1 MESLLLLV
9 FVASL
14 VMLIGG
20 ICGLSALFKV
30 NALNRELSEVRH
42 TLSQLQSKADAD
54 AVPTSTQANL
64 TAEAHTEPVE
74 AGRDTDAAMVSRDSH
89 PLTQETLTTSTRH
102 APSNTEPSD
111 VEPVA
116 TNAAH
121 TASDAQPSGDNRH
134 RLAWLERAKQ
144 QWLVWSG
151 AGIFTLGGLFLIS
164 YLISE
169 GYFPPL
175 ARLGLGALFGVGLIV
190 GSEWLHDKLRRY
202 TQIDWPSYVPAAIAS
217 AGFISLF
224 GLTLMAATPYQFISE
239 PVAVVMLALIS
250 LAATFYGLRF
260 GPLLTVVGLIGAYG
274 APLFS
279 TSATPSYGLLASYFL
294 LVAAAITYV
303 AQRVERRW
311 LWYSLWGMHLAWLFA
326 FAHFSVPLL
335 IVTGFALGSV
345 YLLVAVP
352 TLGWLLKPTSDSPL
366 SWRTLVDI
374 RAWHHH
380 ALDTWLMLAI
390 MFIAS
395 TAAFSLPFTVGM
407 PLMAALVA
415 WLYLAPLFSARWDAW
430 PVLGLAWVAL
440 WLWFGD
446 LARDPLAQ
454 QVGLGMGVI
463 TLLYGLALGKRSPQR
478 IHFIWLACLATPFM
492 VSLNAKV
499 TGAFWG
505 GTLAYASSAPLWAAC
520 LAGGGAVLAAFTRH
534 FKGTDQ
540 AHVLARLSLWCGVNA
555 HLALALTLL
564 LSDYAL
570 TLALTAQAVVM
581 LWLTHQYRIALANWV
596 IRALLSV
603 VLARATLLLL
613 STHHMASLPDTL
625 WLYPSLG
632 LLIYVGQRWVQN
644 HTLPAWLTGA
654 QLQLAALWLT
664 SATLWLCDLQGL
676 TSVMHSVS
684 GAVVMSMNWLL
695 LACVYL
701 YRARAAQTFA
711 FLYRIGGI
719 ALLVLSALTQFILF
733 FEHNPYVERV
743 SIGDSPLA
751 SLLWPWWGVPLL
763 ACVWLA
769 KWGYPSLP
777 LPKARVQ
784 TAASTC
790 AAVFGFLLV
799 NGLIRQTWQGDTIA
813 LSQLTSHAEL
823 YTYSLVWLAIGSLS
837 LLGGYWQQSVR
848 VQQGAMAV
856 LALVI
861 LKVFLVDMA
870 SLEGLMRAL
879 SFIGLGLCLV
889 ALGGLFQWLKQ
900 RQWAA

>member
-14 VMLIGG
+14 VMFIGG

-42 TLSQLQSKADAD
+42 ALSQLQSKTTTDAD
-54 AVPTSTQANL
+54 ALPTSTLANH
-64 TAEAHTEPVE
+64 TAEAHTEPVDT
-74 AGRDTDAAMVSRDSH
+74 GRDTDAAMVSRDSR
-89 PLTQETLTTSTRH
+89 PLTQE
-102 APSNTEPSD
+102 
-111 VEPVA
+111 
-116 TNAAH
+116 
-121 TASDAQPSGDNRH
+121 AQPSGDNRH

-239 PVAVVMLALIS
+239 PVAVVMLALSS

-303 AQRVERRW
+303 AQRVARRW
-311 LWYSLWGMHLAWLFA
+311 LWYSLWGVHLAWLFA

-352 TLGWLLKPTSDSPL
+352 KLGWLLKPTSDAPL

-407 PLMAALVA
+407 PLIAALVA

-446 LARDPLAQ
+446 LARDPLTQ

-492 VSLNAKV
+492 VSLNAMV

-505 GTLAYASSAPLWAAC
+505 GALAYASSTPLWAAC

-581 LWLTHQYRIALANWV
+581 LWLSHQYRTALANWV
-596 IRALLSV
+596 IQALLSV

-613 STHHMASLPDTL
+613 ATHHMASLPDTL

-632 LLIYVGQRWVQN
+632 LLIYIGQRWVQN
-644 HTLPAWLTGA
+644 RTLPAWLTGA

-664 SATLWLCDLQGL
+664 SATLWLCNLQGL

-711 FLYRIGGI
+711 VLYRIGGLV
-719 ALLVLSALTQFILF
+719 LLVLSALIQFILF

-743 SIGDSPLA
+743 SIGDSPLT

-777 LPKARVQ
+777 LLKARVQ
-784 TAASTC
+784 TAVSSC

-799 NGLIRQTWQGDTIA
+799 NGLVRQAWQGDTIA
-813 LSQLTSHAEL
+813 LSQLTSHTEL

-848 VQQGAMAV
+848 VQQGAMAM

>member
-1 MESLLLLV
+1 MDFAFFIAIALLIMVGSICGVISIIKVSTLRHELEATQQALAQLRQWQETAMSPNDDPSAQSSTPSDALEESREHHDTHPTDEPS
-9 FVASL
+9 FEDDN
-14 VMLIGG
+14 VML
-20 ICGLSALFKV
+20 
-30 NALNRELSEVRH
+30 
-42 TLSQLQSKADAD
+42 
-54 AVPTSTQANL
+54 PTQ
-64 TAEAHTEPVE
+64 
-74 AGRDTDAAMVSRDSH
+74 
-89 PLTQETLTTSTRH
+89 TR
-102 APSNTEPSD
+102 AIT
-111 VEPVA
+111 
-116 TNAAH
+116 
-121 TASDAQPSGDNRH
+121 
-134 RLAWLERAKQ
+134 WIERAKQ

-151 AGIFTLGGLFLIS
+151 AGIFALGGLFLIS

-175 ARLGLGALFGVGLIV
+175 ARIILGGLFGLGLIA
-190 GSEWLHDKLRRY
+190 GSEWLHGKLRRF
-202 TQIDWPSYVPAAIAS
+202 TTIDWPSYVPAAIAS

-224 GLTLMAATPYQFISE
+224 GLTLMAATPYHFISE
-239 PVAVVMLALIS
+239 PVAVVMLAMIS
-250 LAATFYGLRF
+250 LTATFYGLRF
-260 GPLLTVVGLIGAYG
+260 GPLLTIVGLIGAY
-274 APLFS
+274 ATPLFS

-311 LWYSLWGMHLAWLFA
+311 LWYCLWGMHLAWLLA

-335 IVTGFALGSV
+335 TVTGFALGSV
-345 YLLVAVP
+345 YLLIAVP
-352 TLGWLLKPTSDSPL
+352 RLGWLLKPTSDAPL

-390 MFIAS
+390 IFIAS

-430 PVLGLAWVAL
+430 PVMGLTWVAL

-446 LARDPLAQ
+446 LARDLLAQ

-492 VSLNAKV
+492 VSLNAVV

-505 GTLAYASSAPLWAAC
+505 GELAYASSTPLWAAC
-520 LAGGGAVLAAFTRH
+520 LAGGGAVLAAFARH

-540 AHVLARLSLWCGVNA
+540 ANVLARLSLWCGVNA

-570 TLALTAQAVVM
+570 TLALTLQAVMM
-581 LWLTHQYRIALANWV
+581 LWLTHQYRIALANGV
-596 IRALLSV
+596 IQALVSV

-613 STHHMASLPDTL
+613 TTHHTASLPDTL

-733 FEHNPYVERV
+733 FEHNPYVENV
-743 SIGDSPLA
+743 SIGDSPLT

-769 KWGYPSLP
+769 KWGYSALP
-777 LPKARVQ
+777 APKARVQ
-784 TAASTC
+784 TPASLC

-799 NGLIRQTWQGDTIA
+799 NGVIRQAWQGDTIS

-823 YTYSLVWLAIGSLS
+823 YTYSLVWLVIGSVS

-848 VQQGAMAV
+848 VQQGAMAI